1 MSCHRLKGF
10 FHLLFSFLNAKLLS
24 TIWKSSEEIE
34 SFGKAPQPF
43 SVWTLIPAT
52 PCHNQQ
58 HPGCLLQS
66 AAGQE
71 SWLSLG
77 TYLMRMASKTKGRT
91 FQAVARRCGYLTKL
105 RLPFLYSLL
114 ANPFRAAAS
123 LTLPQ
128 RAKCSRQH
136 RELYPADTSI
146 FTRLFQSPPGDVGST
161 GGSSS
166 FSLASLGFSAT
177 KILDFFLFLRFLTD
191 SCPTRGLVTSLQNT
205 RLSWL
210 ISITFTC
217 TNTEQMGAVD
227 IFK

>member
-1 MSCHRLKGF
+1 
-10 FHLLFSFLNAKLLS
+10 
-24 TIWKSSEEIE
+24 
-34 SFGKAPQPF
+34 
-43 SVWTLIPAT
+43 
-52 PCHNQQ
+52 
-58 HPGCLLQS
+58 
-66 AAGQE
+66 
-71 SWLSLG
+71 
-77 TYLMRMASKTKGRT
+77 MRMASKTKGRT

-146 FTRLFQSPPGDVGST
+146 FTQLFQSPPGDVGST

-166 FSLASLGFSAT
+166 FSLVSLGFSAT
-177 KILDFFLFLRFLTD
+177 KILDFFYLFLCFLTD
-191 SCPTRGLVTSLQNT
+191 SCPTRGLVTSLQNI

-217 TNTEQMGAVD
+217 INTEQMAAVD